1 MLLTLK
7 SKLITTPEQ
16 KTKLLKTMER
26 FNSACNYIS
35 KIAFKTKTFGKI
47 KLQKLVYYE
56 VREKYGLSSQ
66 MVVRAIGK
74 VSESYKTDKKTPHK
88 FKPHGA
94 TIYDERIITIKTPD
108 TISILTINGRIKLP
122 IKFGNYLPLENKRVR
137 GQADLIYKNGEFY
150 LMIVVDIPE
159 EPPNSSFSDVLGID
173 LGIVN
178 LATTNDGVKYSGEKC
193 TKVRKLYE
201 RVRAEL
207 QKKNT
212 WSAKRK
218 LKKISGRE
226 RRFKRDVNHC
236 ISKQIVLTA
245 KGTNR
250 AIALE
255 DLKGIRNG
263 GTVNKAVRKLIGKWA
278 FYELAQFIQ
287 YKAKLYGVPVF
298 FVNPRYTSQ
307 TCSNCGYVSKNNRKS
322 QSLFICEK
330 CGFSENADINASF
343 NIAHRAKQQ
352 YLGLTCQPA

>member
-1 MLLTLK
+1 
-7 SKLITTPEQ
+7 
-16 KTKLLKTMER
+16 
-26 FNSACNYIS
+26 
-35 KIAFKTKTFGKI
+35 
-47 KLQKLVYYE
+47 
-56 VREKYGLSSQ
+56 
-66 MVVRAIGK
+66 
-74 VSESYKTDKKTPHK
+74 
-88 FKPHGA
+88 
-94 TIYDERIITIKTPD
+94 
-108 TISILTINGRIKLP
+108 
-122 IKFGNYLPLENKRVR
+122 
-137 GQADLIYKNGEFY
+137 
-150 LMIVVDIPE
+150 
-159 EPPNSSFSDVLGID
+159 VLGID

-218 LKKISGRE
+218 LKKISGKE

-263 GTVNKAVRKLIGKWA
+263 GTVNKAVRKLIYKWA

>member
-1 MLLTLK
+1 
-7 SKLITTPEQ
+7 
-16 KTKLLKTMER
+16 MER

-47 KLQKLVYYE
+47 KLQKLVYYD

-74 VSESYKTDKKTPHK
+74 VSESYKTDKKTLHK

-94 TIYDERIITIKTPD
+94 IIYDERILTIKTPD

-150 LMIVVDIPE
+150 LMLVVDIPE
-159 EPPNSSFSDVLGID
+159 EPPNSSFSNVLGVD

-178 LATTNDGVKYSGEKC
+178 LATTNDGIKYSGEKC
-193 TKVRKLYE
+193 TKVRKRYE
-201 RVRAEL
+201 RLRAEL

-263 GTVNKAVRKLIGKWA
+263 GTVNKAVRKLIDRWA

-322 QSLFICEK
+322 QSVFVCKK
-330 CGFSENADINASF
+330 CGFSENADVNAAL
-343 NIAHRAKQQ
+343 NIAHRAEQY
-352 YLGLTCQPA
+352 YLGLSCQPA